1 MRDLPRLKSLA
12 VALVLIVTPVS
23 PSFTGAVADSGATLF
38 LAGFADMPLY
48 DGLVVNTDSGVN
60 FDTPAG
66 RIVETTAEGQVTRDS
81 VTHFYQSTLPQL
93 GWVRIGALAFEREGE
108 RLILSMR
115 DTKGGLAVHFKLTP
129 K

>member
-1 MRDLPRLKSLA
+1 MRDLPRLKALA

-23 PSFTGAVADSGATLF
+23 APLAGAGATLF
-38 LAGFADMPLY
+38 LAGFADMPLF
-48 DGLVVNTDSGVN
+48 DGLVANTESGVN

-66 RIVETTAEGQVTRDS
+66 RIIEATAEGRVTRDS
-81 VTHFYQSTLPQL
+81 VTRFYQSTLPQL

-108 RLILSMR
+108 RLTLSMR
-115 DTKGGLAVHFKLTP
+115 DSNGGLAVHFKLTP